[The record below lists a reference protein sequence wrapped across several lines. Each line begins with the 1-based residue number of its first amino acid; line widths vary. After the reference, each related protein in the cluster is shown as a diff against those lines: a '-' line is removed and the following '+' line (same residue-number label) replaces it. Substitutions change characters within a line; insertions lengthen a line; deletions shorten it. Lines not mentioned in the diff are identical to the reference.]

1 MEGFMQL
8 LQKIDK
14 NQSFGKYNYTKL
26 SKNENAELQ
35 IYAMPCNL
43 AKYAF
48 IQIRPGIQ
56 GEMINK
62 LEWLMGEIY
71 TTFSVFALLFDIFIT
86 CES

>member
-8 LQKIDK
+8 LQKTDK
-14 NQSFGKYNYTKL
+14 NQSFGKYNYIKL

-48 IQIRPGIQ
+48 I
-56 GEMINK
+56 
-62 LEWLMGEIY
+62 
-71 TTFSVFALLFDIFIT
+71 
-86 CES
+86 